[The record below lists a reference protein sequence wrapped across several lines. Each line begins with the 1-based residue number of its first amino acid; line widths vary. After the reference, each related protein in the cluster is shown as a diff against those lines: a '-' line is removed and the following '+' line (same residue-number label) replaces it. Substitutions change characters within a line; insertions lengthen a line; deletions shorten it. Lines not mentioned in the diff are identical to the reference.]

1 MLPFRQ
7 YGAIPDELPL
17 RERKMAQARLDV
29 LDAFLAMLAE
39 RPATDIQVREIC
51 KKAQISEPGFYNH
64 FPEKD
69 HLFLFFIQIWS
80 VDMALRLQKRRG
92 VDAIRRL
99 FRETASMS
107 DASGRLLLEVVSF
120 QARRSVPELLSQW
133 RPLNRIEKLL
143 VFGDAPFDDLPDTG
157 LGPLLQKAVSEAIH
171 DSKPDESAY
180 GNPGGDAKTI
190 ALALAGL
197 FFGLPVAMQGKSG
210 SLSKAYD
217 RAILTF
223 FPHTDR
229 DTK

>member
-1 MLPFRQ
+1 MLPFRR

-51 KKAQISEPGFYNH
+51 KKAQVSEPGFYNH

-99 FRETASMS
+99 FRETASMN
-107 DASGRLLLEVVSF
+107 DTTGRLLLEVIAF
-120 QARRSVPELLSQW
+120 QARRSVPELLSKW
-133 RPLNRIEKLL
+133 RPLNRVEKLL

-171 DSKPDESAY
+171 DSNQDNTAD
-180 GNPGGDAKTI
+180 GNLRADAKTI
-190 ALALAGL
+190 ALSLSGL
-197 FFGLPVAMQGKSG
+197 FFGLPVAMQGTG

-223 FPHTDR
+223 FPLNDR
-229 DTK
+229 RTI